1 MEQYQSNFECVEG
14 AELLQVTEPVLMQMG
29 ITSLGH
35 RKRLLRD
42 IALPQ
47 LGGNS
52 SAYCTSA
59 SSIIRSS
66 LM

>member
-29 ITSLGH
+29 VTSLGH
-35 RKRLLRD
+35 RKRLLRN
-42 IALPQ
+42 IAILK

-52 SAYCTSA
+52 SA
-59 SSIIRSS
+59 
-66 LM
+66 